1 MSKIGADEEGMSGAG
16 RSHSWRWYI
25 CALLL
30 MGTVVN
36 YMDRL
41 TVNNLSKQIKLEFAL
56 NNEQYGNLELGFGL
70 AFAFGSLLIG
80 WLVDKIGVYWLY
92 PGVLIGWSAAGF
104 LTGLSESYHQLL
116 LLRIMLGIFESGH
129 FPCGLKTIQLL
140 LAPRD
145 RAMGCSLLQSG
156 TALGAVLAPQA
167 ILLLATEAPGGWR
180 RPFLVI
186 GAGGTVWV
194 LFWFLSI
201 RPGDLRPPVP
211 TDQDEI
217 VEGKAAD
224 ATSFLGHVFSSRF
237 LALAIMVVCINLNWH
252 LFRVWLPLFL
262 QDSRGYTQKQMLNFS
277 SLYYIAADVGALS
290 AGAATSWLARRGLSV
305 YGSRMWVFAGCCALT
320 TLTTAAA
327 YLPSGP
333 LLLGALLV
341 VAFGGLGSYAAYYSL
356 TQDLSFAHQGK
367 ISGAL
372 STITW
377 LVTAAFHPIFGR
389 YLDRTQNYDL
399 VVGAM
404 GWLPMVS
411 LVAVLLLWN
420 LRRKSGAGLEEDGSV
435 SVAGYRPQ
443 AGAH

>member
-1 MSKIGADEEGMSGAG
+1 
-16 RSHSWRWYI
+16 
-25 CALLL
+25 
-30 MGTVVN
+30 
-36 YMDRL
+36 
-41 TVNNLSKQIKLEFAL
+41 
-56 NNEQYGNLELGFGL
+56 
-70 AFAFGSLLIG
+70 
-80 WLVDKIGVYWLY
+80 
-92 PGVLIGWSAAGF
+92 
-104 LTGLSESYHQLL
+104 
-116 LLRIMLGIFESGH
+116 MLGIFEAGH

-156 TALGAVLAPQA
+156 TALGAVIAPQA
-167 ILLLATEAPGGWR
+167 ILLLATDAPGGWR

-186 GAGGTVWV
+186 GAGGTIWV
-194 LFWFLSI
+194 LFWFLSL
-201 RPGDLRPPVP
+201 RRGDLRPPVP
-211 TDQDEI
+211 TGKDDFLES
-217 VEGKAAD
+217 KAAG
-224 ATSFLGHVFSSRF
+224 ATTFLGHLFSARF

-262 QDSRGYTQKQMLNFS
+262 QESRGYTQKQMLNFS
-277 SLYYIAADVGALS
+277 SLYYIAADLGALL
-290 AGAATSWLARRGLSV
+290 AGAATTWLARRGLSV
-305 YGSRMWVFAGCCALT
+305 YGSRMWVFGGCCVLT

-327 YLPSGP
+327 LLPSGP
-333 LLLGALLV
+333 LLLGALLI
-341 VAFGGLGSYAAYYSL
+341 VAFGGLGSYAAYYSM
-356 TQDLSFAHQGK
+356 TQDLSYQHQGK

-420 LRRKSGAGLEEDGSV
+420 HRRKSGAGLDEDGSV
-435 SVAGYRPQ
+435 SVAGYRPP